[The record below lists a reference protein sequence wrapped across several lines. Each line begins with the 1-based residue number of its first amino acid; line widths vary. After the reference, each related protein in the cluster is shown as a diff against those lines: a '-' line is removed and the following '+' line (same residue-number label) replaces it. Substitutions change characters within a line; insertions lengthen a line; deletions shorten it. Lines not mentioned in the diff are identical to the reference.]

1 MIPVVLAAA
10 AELGLEGSIEARL
23 PQATAL
29 WMGPG
34 EKATA
39 WVGILNAWWD
49 SYRTLRPAWAT
60 ALQALDQLLP

>member
-1 MIPVVLAAA
+1 M
-10 AELGLEGSIEARL
+10 G
-23 PQATAL
+23 TA
-29 WMGPG
+29 

-39 WVGILNAWWD
+39 GAGILSTWWD